1 MSCASCPH
9 HLCQRQPS
17 QVHLAIH
24 ERQRAPGCLKRLGEP
39 LQMTILRWK
48 AQSLQFHRHLTGP
61 ESVASRQGILPLF
74 AKLAFVIASCG
85 GAVAS
90 MAKKRWLSGNSDMM
104 TIASLPEIGRAP
116 CGERGGQY

>member
-1 MSCASCPH
+1 
-9 HLCQRQPS
+9 
-17 QVHLAIH
+17 
-24 ERQRAPGCLKRLGEP
+24 
-39 LQMTILRWK
+39 MTILRWK

-90 MAKKRWLSGNSDMM
+90 RSEEHTSELQ
-104 TIASLPEIGRAP
+104 SLMRISYAVFCLKNKNTQARVRNTATQTT
-116 CGERGGQY
+116 CYYLKLTAQKQRLITYY

>member
-1 MSCASCPH
+1 
-9 HLCQRQPS
+9 
-17 QVHLAIH
+17 
-24 ERQRAPGCLKRLGEP
+24 
-39 LQMTILRWK
+39 MTILRWK

-104 TIASLPEIGRAP
+104 TIARLQEIRNEINAAFDQRSEEHTSELQSLMRISYAVFCLKKKTNPGYTQTTQIN
-116 CGERGGQY
+116 

>member
-1 MSCASCPH
+1 MRISDWSSDVCSSDLTSWASCRH
-9 HLCQRQPS
+9 HRCQRQTS

-74 AKLAFVIASCG
+74 AKLAFVIASRSEEHTSELQSLMRISY
-85 GAVAS
+85 AV
-90 MAKKRWLSGNSDMM
+90 
-104 TIASLPEIGRAP
+104 
-116 CGERGGQY
+116 